1 MTERGDVLQ
10 LRSRVGF
17 GAGKDGERVVVV
29 QVSELNSALPTTL
42 VVPLDLLAGPYIDR
56 DLLVRVPALEA
67 GAPKECV
74 AIPTHL
80 RFLPTDR
87 FEPGRV
93 GRLRRKT
100 LAELDEKLRLILD
113 L

>member
-10 LRSRVGF
+10 LRTRLGF
-17 GAGKDGERVVVV
+17 GAGREGERVVVV
-29 QVSELNSALPTTL
+29 QVAELNSALPTTL
-42 VVPLDLLAGPYIDR
+42 VVPLDLFADPYLDS
-56 DLLVRVPALEA
+56 DLLVRVPAPEA
-67 GAPKECV
+67 GTPKECV

-87 FEPGRV
+87 FEAGRV
-93 GRLRRKT
+93 GRLRAKT
-100 LAELDEKLRLILD
+100 LADLDEKLRLILD